1 MSRKLNVYLC
11 GEKIGTLF
19 EDDLLQ
25 LTFQFADIV
34 PAAEKLRENMPD
46 PDMPVYNKIIA
57 IIKKRVSVLFG

>member
-25 LTFQFADIV
+25 LTFQYDKNATPLSV
-34 PAAEKLRENMPD
+34 RL
-46 PDMPVYNKIIA
+46 PVRTESYPHAITYPFLKI
-57 IIKKRVSVLFG
+57 